1 MNLLRNKA
9 LIVIIIAG
17 LLASIPLIS
26 ERIGWEKSSDQ
37 VELVMDYDDLM
48 ILSQN
53 TDHPQQTEMEFL
65 DSIKGSVNSIALY
78 ESTLERLKVRGP
90 YEGKLWVYSGKEL
103 LDPVSAKNI
112 HPEQSINPN
121 HTYILFVDQET
132 ENLWAPQIIQ
142 FLSPEGEI
150 RSIEWDGLKGL
161 EIESPYTFIKQSSL
175 GLDPVLAKKIKG
187 QGFDIVPRLSN
198 SYKDKERTLALIE
211 QTAQYNPTHI
221 IFQGEEAVGF
231 PTYLMDV
238 ASLMN
243 QYQIGLGMIEL
254 VKEQAGVNSLAYHLA
269 HYNDQDKNSNDWFI
283 TRVHSLTETVMKSKV
298 QFFPSDRIGE
308 DPTVN
313 SIDLQEQAEL
323 AVTERNI
330 RMIYFH
336 AAMPNAHVSLPYLDM
351 FTLKESPDRIL
362 TKTAIGIEDVADRLR
377 AEGFT
382 LGQAGAFQYQEKEWM
397 GMARWLVLAGGIA
410 VISLLAAA
418 YLPLLQWPIFFL
430 GLFGVGLAILLG
442 LEPLYFKFISLGTAV
457 SVPVLAMKYA
467 IEHNRHGQNPLS
479 FRHILKVYF
488 LTSLISFFGAWLV
501 AGMLSH
507 VKYSLYMDQFRGV
520 SVLYLLPI
528 LLTLLWIVTSER
540 MSILQWLKGDFKNYY
555 LLILGVLGVTVLY
568 YLSRSGNEASISILE
583 VKFRSL
589 LQTYLD
595 IRPRTKEI
603 LLAHPLFILG
613 LYLTYYDRR
622 AVYLF
627 VAAVIGQLSIV
638 STFTHLHTPFM
649 VSVIRTGI
657 GLGFGLIIGLFLI
670 IFWHIGKSAWIN
682 IIRRL
687 IS

>member
-1 MNLLRNKA
+1 MNLIRNKL
-9 LIVIIIAG
+9 LIMIIIAG

-37 VELVMDYDDLM
+37 VELVIDYEDLM
-48 ILSQN
+48 ILFQN
-53 TDHPQQTEMEFL
+53 TADPNQTEIDFL
-65 DSIKGSVNSIALY
+65 ESVKGSVNSIALP
-78 ESTLERLKVRGP
+78 ESTLEQLKVRSQ
-90 YEGKLWVYSGKEL
+90 YERKLWVYSGKEL
-103 LDPVSAKNI
+103 LDPISAKTFQ
-112 HPEQSINPN
+112 PAQSVNPN
-121 HTYILFVDQET
+121 HTYILFADKET
-132 ENLWAPQIIQ
+132 ENLWSPQLLQ

-150 RSIEWDGLKGL
+150 RSIGWNGLKGL
-161 EIESPYTFIKQSSL
+161 EIEAPYTFIKQLSL
-175 GLDPVLAKKIKG
+175 GLDPVLAKRIKDR
-187 QGFDIVPRLSN
+187 GFDIVPRLSN
-198 SYKDKERTLALIE
+198 SYKDKDRTLALIE
-211 QTAQYNPTHI
+211 QSAQYNPTHI
-221 IFQGEEAVGF
+221 IFQGEEALGF
-231 PTYLMDV
+231 PAYLMDV

-243 QYQIGLGMIEL
+243 QYQIGLGMIEM
-254 VKEQAGVNSLAYHLA
+254 VKEQVGVNSLAYHLA
-269 HYNDQDKNSNDWFI
+269 HFNDQDKNSKDWLV
-283 TRVHSLTETVMKSKV
+283 TRVHSLTEDTMKNKL
-298 QFFPSDRIGE
+298 QFFPSEQPGE
-308 DPTVN
+308 DPLVD
-313 SIDLQEQAEL
+313 SMDLQEQVEL

-330 RMIYFH
+330 RMVYFH
-336 AAMPNAHVSLPYLDM
+336 AAMPNAHVSLQYLDM

-382 LGQAGAFQYQEKEWM
+382 LGQAGAFQYQEKDWM
-397 GMARWLVLAGGIA
+397 SLARWVVLAGGIA

-418 YLPLLQWPIFFL
+418 YLPLLQWPVFFL
-430 GLFGVGLAILLG
+430 GLFGIGLAFLLG

-457 SVPVLAMKYA
+457 SVPVLAIKYA
-467 IEHNRHGQNPLS
+467 VEHNQHGKNLLS

-501 AGMLSH
+501 VGMLSH

-528 LLTLLWIVTSER
+528 LLTLVWIAASER
-540 MSILQWLKGDFKNYY
+540 RSILQWLKGDFKNYY
-555 LLILGVLGVTVLY
+555 LLILGILGVTVLY

-622 AVYLF
+622 ALYLF

-638 STFTHLHTPFM
+638 STFTHLHTPFT

-682 IIRRL
+682 IRRRL
-687 IS
+687 HS